1 MRATAGDT
9 SGSDG
14 EDDCDERPHRLS
26 ILRRMRLTTRDLP
39 GTGGAAKTTPEDFI
53 VDELPA
59 YSPSGEGSH
68 TFVHIEKR
76 GLTTAEAVAR
86 MCRALAI
93 KPNEAGVAGQKD
105 RQALTRQ
112 WISLPNLEPERALAT
127 AVEGVRV
134 LAAAR
139 HGNKLRT
146 GHLAGNHFTIT
157 VRGVGPDAIARAQAI
172 VAKLVTDGL
181 PNYFGPQRF
190 GARGD
195 NAVRGKQLLT
205 STRRVPPTEKRMLV
219 SAYQSE
225 LFNRF
230 LDARIDD
237 ALMTTALEGD
247 VLKKSDTGGLFTVDA
262 TSLADA
268 QARLSARALV
278 VTGPMFGHKMMAPP
292 PETPA
297 GAREQKILAEEQI
310 DAATFVVLGRL
321 AEGTRRPLT
330 VPVASAAVRAGDSAD
345 AIVLEFMLPPGA
357 YATVLLA
364 EVTKVA
370 PPSATPTHPASAS

>member
-1 MRATAGDT
+1 M
-9 SGSDG
+9 
-14 EDDCDERPHRLS
+14 S

-68 TFVHIEKR
+68 TFVRIEKR

-86 MCRALAI
+86 LCRALDV

-112 WISLPNLEPERALAT
+112 WISLPNVEPERALAT
-127 AVEGVRV
+127 QLEGVRV

-146 GHLAGNHFTIT
+146 GHLAGNHFTMT
-157 VRGVGPDAIARAQAI
+157 VRGVGAAAVERAQAI
-172 VAKLVTDGL
+172 VARLVADGL

-195 NAVRGKQLLT
+195 NAVRGKQLLGST
-205 STRRVPPTEKRMLV
+205 TRRVPPTEKRMLV

-237 ALMTTALEGD
+237 KLMTTALVGD

-268 QARLSARALV
+268 QARLTARALV

-292 PETPA
+292 PDSAA
-297 GAREQKILAEEQI
+297 GAREQAILAEEHI
-310 DAATFVVLGRL
+310 DAAAFAVLGRL

-330 VPVASAAVRAGDSAD
+330 VPVGAASVRAGDSVD
-345 AIVLEFMLPPGA
+345 ALVLEFMLPPGA

-370 PPSATPTHPASAS
+370 PPSATPASPTPATDDA